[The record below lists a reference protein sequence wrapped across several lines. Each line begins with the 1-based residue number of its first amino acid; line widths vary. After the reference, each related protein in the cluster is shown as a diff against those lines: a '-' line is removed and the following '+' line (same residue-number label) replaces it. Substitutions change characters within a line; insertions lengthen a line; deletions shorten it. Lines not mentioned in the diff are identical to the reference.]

1 MRPSRLANTRQFS
14 TKRLLF
20 LILLLFLVPALYFDQ
35 HQQSSAVEST
45 ATTTSRPGDLFRI
58 NETEVIGLISNRT
71 DVELVPSTGNYS
83 YYIIRSPAD
92 QHVLGLVYYTPDVA
106 PDWTFGYASN
116 VGMLVYVDP
125 NGTIQALNAYR
136 IAFES
141 YRDRITPDWLQTL
154 VNRNVYEPLQI
165 GQDVQGVTGA
175 TRTSTA
181 IVDGVREAGRR
192 VVDSYKMTAPQQKE
206 NASGS
211 SAFQALI
218 TYAWAVIGPRS
229 IAETLAIVGLY
240 ASAIVAY
247 AWDSKRVRYLVMGAA
262 VIFIGFYM
270 GRMVSIVDLTSLPL
284 AGFPPILSNTYWYA
298 LFGLALITSLIWGRL
313 YCGYLCPF
321 GVFTQILHDIS
332 PFKIG
337 IPLNVHRKLA
347 YAKYLV
353 LIGVVLGV
361 VLGDFWVTGFEPFET
376 FFFLTGQWWMW
387 MIMGAAVLT
396 SIPAERFFCR
406 YLCPAGAALA
416 LLGGLRLREIK
427 RWPECDRCLVCQR
440 ECPTGAIIG
449 PKISALEC
457 MDCREC
463 EKNYLDT
470 RICPHYRLERLNS
483 QNQAQFNAAPAKD
496 HKSHPWIQRLR
507 PRVS

>member
-1 MRPSRLANTRQFS
+1 MRPSRLTNTRQFS
-14 TKRLLF
+14 TKRLLL
-20 LILLLFLVPALYFDQ
+20 LILLLFLIPALYFDQ
-35 HQQSSAVEST
+35 HRQLSAVEST
-45 ATTTSRPGDLFRI
+45 ATATTTSRPSDLFRI
-58 NETEVIGLISNRT
+58 NKTEVIGLINNKTS
-71 DVELVPSTGNYS
+71 VELLSSTGNYS
-83 YYIIRSPAD
+83 YYIIRSPTD
-92 QHVLGLVYYTPDVA
+92 QHVLGLVYYTPDIA
-106 PDWTFGYASN
+106 PDYTFGYASN

-136 IAFES
+136 IMWES
-141 YRDRITPDWLQTL
+141 YHDRITLDWLQTL
-154 VNRNVYEPLQI
+154 VNHNVYEPLQI

-181 IVDGVREAGRR
+181 IVNGVREAGRR
-192 VVDSYKMTAPQQKE
+192 VVDDYMMTPTQQKE
-206 NASGS
+206 NASG
-211 SAFQALI
+211 FQALVA
-218 TYAWAVIGPRS
+218 YAWAVIGPKS
-229 IAETLAIVGLY
+229 LAETLAIVGLY
-240 ASAIVAY
+240 VSAIVAF
-247 AWDSKRVRYLVMGAA
+247 AWDDKRVRYLVMGAA

-270 GRMVSIVDLTSLPL
+270 GRMVSIVDLTGLPI

-332 PFKIG
+332 PVKIG
-337 IPLNVHRKLA
+337 IPLNAHRKLA
-347 YAKYLV
+347 YAKYVV

-387 MIMGAAVLT
+387 MIMGASVLI

-406 YLCPAGAALA
+406 YLCPAGAVLA
-416 LLGGLRLREIK
+416 LVGGLRLKEIK

-440 ECPTGAIIG
+440 KCPTGAIIG

-463 EKNYLDT
+463 ERNYLDS
-470 RICPHYRLERLNS
+470 RICPHYSLERLNS
-483 QNQAQFNAAPAKD
+483 QN
-496 HKSHPWIQRLR
+496 
-507 PRVS
+507 

>member
-1 MRPSRLANTRQFS
+1 M
-14 TKRLLF
+14 
-20 LILLLFLVPALYFDQ
+20 
-35 HQQSSAVEST
+35 
-45 ATTTSRPGDLFRI
+45 
-58 NETEVIGLISNRT
+58 
-71 DVELVPSTGNYS
+71 
-83 YYIIRSPAD
+83 
-92 QHVLGLVYYTPDVA
+92 
-106 PDWTFGYASN
+106 
-116 VGMLVYVDP
+116 
-125 NGTIQALNAYR
+125 
-136 IAFES
+136 
-141 YRDRITPDWLQTL
+141 
-154 VNRNVYEPLQI
+154 
-165 GQDVQGVTGA
+165 
-175 TRTSTA
+175 
-181 IVDGVREAGRR
+181 
-192 VVDSYKMTAPQQKE
+192 
-206 NASGS
+206 
-211 SAFQALI
+211 
-218 TYAWAVIGPRS
+218 IGPKS
-229 IAETLAIVGLY
+229 FAVTLAIVGLY

-247 AWDSKRVRYLVMGAA
+247 AWDDKRVRYLVMGAA

-284 AGFPPILSNTYWYA
+284 AGFPPILANIYWYA

-321 GVFTQILHDIS
+321 GAFTQILHDIS

-337 IPLNVHRKLA
+337 IPLTLHRKLA
-347 YAKYLV
+347 YAKYVV

-406 YLCPAGAALA
+406 YLCPAGAVLA

-440 ECPTGAIIG
+440 KCPTGAIIG

-463 EKNYLDT
+463 ERNYLDQK
-470 RICPHYRLERLNS
+470 ICPHYRLERLSS
-483 QNQAQFNAAPAKD
+483 QNQAQPNAAPAKGATLV
-496 HKSHPWIQRLR
+496 SMIRRFR
-507 PRVS
+507 PRVP